1 MRALRYP
8 GLFLV
13 GVEFAD
19 EFASGVPY
27 ASAFA
32 VQGALAVGGA
42 ALNVWTF
49 FVPQVFA
56 LVVEPYL
63 LLRSEHWGYQ
73 RSLQI
78 GLFGMGASLVLGALA
93 PSAALLGLAV
103 ALYFPSSGLA
113 CGVAQV
119 LLVDDSDERAESMT
133 DWTLAGT
140 LGDLG
145 TPLLFWALDAGGL
158 SWRWTFAL
166 VGVTVLLFTAAT
178 PPQGALG
185 ATSNQGGEDN
195 HDGDVEHGAGP
206 KHDADLEH
214 DENTDQVNEPVA
226 DDEARRGGAADA
238 EEPTWWQALRLVIRK
253 RALLW
258 WLLATAS
265 CSLLDELFASQIG
278 VHLAHDL
285 GVTASTR
292 VVSAQLIAMGVG
304 GALGLLLQRRLLTRH
319 SPRRLLAWSS
329 AATPLVFG
337 LWLLALPSA
346 ATLSLPAA
354 PTHGAFTN
362 GAAVYGE
369 ALQAVAHHGVAWC
382 FAALLG
388 ALIATHYP
396 LAQAQAYDLLPG
408 RANVVAAAS
417 QAFSGIDLFY
427 PVLVGLLSDNYHP
440 AVGLCALLLQPL
452 AIVTALAVTR
462 RNARGS

>member
-113 CGVAQV
+113 CGVAQI

-185 ATSNQGGEDN
+185 AGNDIDRN
-195 HDGDVEHGAGP
+195 DIDHDDI
-206 KHDADLEH
+206 DR
-214 DENTDQVNEPVA
+214 
-226 DDEARRGGAADA
+226 DEARPVGAPDA
-238 EEPTWWQALRLVIRK
+238 AEPSLWQALRLVIRQ

-285 GVTASTR
+285 GVTASTP

-304 GALGLLLQRRLLTRH
+304 GAMGLLLQRRLLTRH

-337 LWLLALPSA
+337 LWLLVLRDA
-346 ATLSLPAA
+346 ATPSFPPAA
-354 PTHGAFTN
+354 NHGALTHGASL
-362 GAAVYGE
+362 YGD

-440 AVGLCALLLQPL
+440 AVGLCALLLQPIS
-452 AIVTALAVTR
+452 IVTALAVTR